1 MWQIIDTKRLCIY
14 DLPHQS
20 KPHPCSLEAT
30 VQNDPPVQRDNVAEP
45 LVRQLMGNQVENPEP
60 EGGTVH

>member
-1 MWQIIDTKRLCIY
+1 MWQIIDTN
-14 DLPHQS
+14 
-20 KPHPCSLEAT
+20 PHPCSLEAT

-45 LVRQLMGNQVENPEP
+45 LVRQLVGNQVQNPEP

>member
-1 MWQIIDTKRLCIY
+1 MWQIIDT
-14 DLPHQS
+14 

-45 LVRQLMGNQVENPEP
+45 LVCQLMGNQVENPEP
-60 EGGTVH
+60 EGIDQILSF

>member
-1 MWQIIDTKRLCIY
+1 MLIFSPDTDVANHRYKA
-14 DLPHQS
+14 
-20 KPHPCSLEAT
+20 PCSLEAT